1 MSKSGFL
8 EYCKQSIQARDEHTD
23 GIRSSGLHFIN
34 VKPSSNK
41 QIIGNCL
48 CPKMAALRRQGC
60 LLPKLKF
67 RGICCQPKKSN
78 GASHLLHT
86 PRRGSR
92 SLAVLPSAVGSL
104 THRPRLTCQRPNYRG
119 TASPRRSC
127 IPSDMT

>member
-67 RGICCQPKKSN
+67 RGICCQPKKLN
-78 GASHLLHT
+78 GSSHLLHT
-86 PRRGSR
+86 PKRGSR
-92 SLAVLPSAVGSL
+92 PLCSTAFCSWVAHTSAQTHVSEAQLQRNRLPKTELHSL
-104 THRPRLTCQRPNYRG
+104 
-119 TASPRRSC
+119 
-127 IPSDMT
+127 